1 MTNRKKLGIYIH
13 IPFCLRKCFYC
24 DFCSF
29 PYLDGELVE
38 KYCYELCR
46 RIKKKSNDC
55 RGYTV
60 DTVYFGGG
68 TPTLLPINEF
78 RKLFSALK
86 ESFDIEKNAEITVEC
101 NPATADKAYF
111 DELLSLGANRLSIG
125 LQSANENELSALG
138 RVHGFDD
145 FLIACSDAREAGFK
159 NISVDLMYGIP
170 EQTKQS
176 FEYSIDKV
184 LELKP
189 EHISSYGLKIEENTA
204 FAKTKDKLVLPNEDE
219 EFLFYK
225 ILTDKLE
232 KNGYHKYEISNFS
245 LKGFESKH
253 NTRYW
258 KGEEYIG
265 FGVAAH
271 SFFDGERYGN
281 SRDIRSFIEG
291 KDITAERRRLTE
303 HEADEEYVM
312 LRMRLASGI
321 DTADFERRFGES
333 FTDRYPY
340 VDLMLKEGFMQ
351 ENDGYISFTDKGFF
365 VSNYILS
372 EMLDLEG

>member
-1 MTNRKKLGIYIH
+1 MTDRKKLGIYIH

-29 PYLDGELVE
+29 PDTDGELVS
-38 KYCYELCR
+38 KYCEELCR
-46 RIKKKSNDC
+46 RIKEKAVDC
-55 RGYTV
+55 REYTV

-68 TPTLLPINEF
+68 TPTLLPIGAF
-78 RKLFSALK
+78 YKLFSALK
-86 ESFDIEKNAEITVEC
+86 ESFDIKKGAEITVEC
-101 NPATADKAYF
+101 NPATADRAYF

-125 LQSANENELSALG
+125 LQSVNENELSALG
-138 RVHGFDD
+138 RVHSFDD
-145 FLIACSDAREAGFK
+145 FFIAFSDAREAGFK

-170 EQTKQS
+170 EQTRGS

-189 EHISSYGLKIEENTA
+189 EHISSYGLKIEENTV

-225 ILTDKLE
+225 ILTDKLAQ
-232 KNGYHKYEISNFS
+232 NGYHKYEISNFS
-245 LKGFESKH
+245 LDGFESKH

-258 KGEEYIG
+258 LGEEYIG

-271 SFFDGERYGN
+271 SFFDSERYGN
-281 SRDIRSFIEG
+281 SRDIKAFIDG
-291 KDITAERRRLTE
+291 KDITEERRILSE

-312 LRMRLASGI
+312 LRLRLALGI
-321 DTADFERRFGES
+321 DKTEFERKFGES
-333 FTDRYPY
+333 FTHRYPY
-340 VDLMLKEGFMQ
+340 VSLMLKEGFMQ
-351 ENDGYISFTDKGFF
+351 ENDGHISFTDKCFF

-372 EMLDLEG
+372 EMLELE

>member
-1 MTNRKKLGIYIH
+1 MANRKKLGIYIH

-29 PYLDGELVE
+29 PDSDEGSVT
-38 KYCYELCR
+38 KYCDELCR
-46 RIKKKSNDC
+46 RIREMARDC
-55 RGYTV
+55 REYTV

-68 TPTLLPINEF
+68 TPTLLPIREF
-78 RKLFSALK
+78 KKLFDTLK
-86 ESFDIEKNAEITVEC
+86 ESFDIENGAEITVEC

-111 DELLSLGANRLSIG
+111 QQLLSLGANRLSIG

-138 RVHGFDD
+138 RVHSFYD
-145 FLIACSDAREAGFK
+145 FLVAFSDAREAGFE

-170 EQTKQS
+170 EQTRES
-176 FEYSIDKV
+176 FEYSIGRV
-184 LELKP
+184 LELRP
-189 EHISSYGLKIEENTA
+189 EHISSYGLKIEDNTV
-204 FAKTKDKLVLPNEDE
+204 FAKIKDKLVLPNEDD

-225 ILTDKLE
+225 ILTDKLAQ
-232 KNGYHKYEISNFS
+232 NGYHKYEISNFS
-245 LKGFESKH
+245 REGFESRH

-258 KGEEYIG
+258 LGEEYLG

-271 SFFDGERYGN
+271 SFFEGDRYGN
-281 SRDIRSFIEG
+281 SRDIKAFISGE
-291 KDITAERRRLTE
+291 DITAERRSLTA

-312 LRMRLASGI
+312 LRLRLASGI
-321 DTADFERRFGES
+321 DEAEFERRFGES
-333 FTDRYPY
+333 FTCRYPY

-351 ENDGYISFTDKGFF
+351 KTDGHISFTDKGFF

-372 EMLDLEG
+372 EMLDLE